1 MNEWKLFNDSV
12 CVKPETEEISVPPDS
27 GMQGEAMPYKLVS
40 DSNVMLA
47 IVSGLL
53 LIVIALQNEKKGI
66 IRILRNCFST
76 SSERTNIFDDS
87 YNSTSNIPTVL
98 LCGVSCIMGGLLIY
112 HYYSYSDP
120 DFFFK
125 TKHTVMLGIYIGV
138 LISYLIIKWFIYSF
152 INWVFFEK
160 EKNKLWI
167 EDVFNIIA
175 ALGLI
180 LFPTV
185 LYIVFLDSE
194 FHFSAKIILII
205 IFISKILLFYKCFRY
220 FFSGFHGVLHLI
232 LYFCTLEI
240 IPDLFLWKGIEL
252 INSILILKI

>member
-1 MNEWKLFNDSV
+1 MNEWRLFNDSL
-12 CVKPETEEISVPPDS
+12 CVKPENEEISVPSDS

-40 DSNVMLA
+40 DNNVMFA

-87 YNSTSNIPTVL
+87 YNSSSNIPTVL

-120 DFFFK
+120 DFFFNA
-125 TKHTVMLGIYIGV
+125 KHLAMLGIYTGV
-138 LISYLIIKWFIYSF
+138 LISYLIIKWIIYSF
-152 INWVFFEK
+152 VNWVFFEK

-175 ALGLI
+175 ALGFT
-180 LFPTV
+180 LFPTA

-205 IFISKILLFYKCFRY
+205 ISISKILLFYKCFRY
-220 FFSGFHGVLHLI
+220 FFRGFHGVLHLI

-252 INSILILKI
+252 INCILILKI

>member
-1 MNEWKLFNDSV
+1 MNEWRLFNDSV
-12 CVKPETEEISVPPDS
+12 CVKPENEEISVPSDS

-40 DSNVMLA
+40 DNNVMFA

-87 YNSTSNIPTVL
+87 YNSSSNIPTVL

-120 DFFFK
+120 DFFFNA
-125 TKHTVMLGIYIGV
+125 KHLAMLGIYTGV
-138 LISYLIIKWFIYSF
+138 LISYLIIKWIIYSF
-152 INWVFFEK
+152 VNWIFFDK

-167 EDVFNIIA
+167 EDVFNLIA
-175 ALGLI
+175 ALGLT

-194 FHFSAKIILII
+194 FHFSSKIILII

-220 FFSGFHGVLHLI
+220 FFRGFHGVLHLI

>member
-1 MNEWKLFNDSV
+1 MNEWRLFNDSV
-12 CVKPETEEISVPPDS
+12 CVKPENEEISVPSDS

-40 DSNVMLA
+40 DNNVMFA

-87 YNSTSNIPTVL
+87 YNSSSNIPTVL

-120 DFFFK
+120 DFFFNA
-125 TKHTVMLGIYIGV
+125 KHLAMLGIYTGV
-138 LISYLIIKWFIYSF
+138 LISYLIIKWIIYSF
-152 INWVFFEK
+152 VNWIFFDK

-167 EDVFNIIA
+167 EDVFNLIA

-220 FFSGFHGVLHLI
+220 FFRGFHGVLHLI

-240 IPDLFLWKGIEL
+240 IPYLFLWKGIEL
-252 INSILILKI
+252 INCILILKI